1 MLLNLSY
8 NDPAVR
14 AKLTEQ
20 VGKPYTLKER
30 VRLKGIG
37 SARFKIINASPNIQ
51 NLLVLDNNANLCN
64 LELRPKGLLIHF
76 KKLLDAYALVV
87 PFYKLSL
94 YKTDNGY
101 SIHKEEYFM
110 TIQSQDTEGLKKF
123 MDKVIACKALYLTD
137 KPDF

>member
-1 MLLNLSY
+1 VLLNLSY

-51 NLLVLDNNANLCN
+51 NLLVLDNNAYLSN
-64 LELRPKGLLIHF
+64 LEL
-76 KKLLDAYALVV
+76 
-87 PFYKLSL
+87 
-94 YKTDNGY
+94 
-101 SIHKEEYFM
+101 
-110 TIQSQDTEGLKKF
+110 
-123 MDKVIACKALYLTD
+123 
-137 KPDF
+137 